1 MKQWRYGLKTKFIYL
16 PSFSAGEMGSNF
28 VKDHR
33 FRNGMTIRFYS
44 DEFPKEYQHKSLL
57 ITAGAH
63 MSVQDYRNKMG
74 LTDDNFVMGD
84 SGGYQFASGALKWDL
99 KYRDK
104 IFNWLSENT
113 DVAMNL
119 DLPPRLTNQGKF
131 QECLDLSID
140 NFKYFANK
148 QDGST
153 KFMNVV
159 QGDDEHTY
167 MHWYDKVK
175 DFPFQGWG
183 IGGAGGSL
191 YRFMSGIVA
200 LLDGK
205 EHLNPANEYFHILG
219 TSKIR
224 DFLML
229 IQLQKSLEDIG
240 SNIIVTTDSS
250 SPDRAVVFGTYYTR
264 FSIKKNSFESLNF
277 PNEKHNPDIIDWF
290 RETKN
295 QCWPKMTEFDDVLK
309 DLVGWEDVAD
319 LNTQCTMA
327 MRLHNFY
334 VFKDAIRNVTDLVY
348 GHDYILEQAI
358 DKDVY
363 KVLKSIDEMVKS
375 NNPLL
380 VFEKYKGL
388 YTKLS
393 NTKKQQSYISFDNF
407 E

>member
-1 MKQWRYGLKTKFIYL
+1 MTNFIYF

-33 FRNGMTIRFYS
+33 FRNDMTIRFYS
-44 DEFPKEYQHKSLL
+44 EEFPKEFQHNQLL

-63 MSVQDYRNKMG
+63 MSVQDYKNKMG
-74 LTDDNFVMGD
+74 LTDRNLVMGD
-84 SGGYQFASGALKWDL
+84 SGGFQFASGALKWDI

-104 IFNWLSENT
+104 IFNWLSVNT

-119 DLPPRLTNQGKF
+119 DLPPRLKNEGKF
-131 QECLDLSID
+131 KECLDISLD
-140 NFKYFANK
+140 NFKYFQKK

-153 KFMNVV
+153 KFLNVV

-167 MHWYDKVK
+167 KHWYNQVK
-175 DFPFQGWG
+175 DFDFNGWA

-191 YRFMSGIVA
+191 YRFMSGVYS
-200 LLDGK
+200 LLHGK
-205 EHLNPANEYFHILG
+205 EHLNPRNEYFHILG

-240 SNIIVTTDSS
+240 SKIVVTTDSS

-264 FSIKKNSFESLNF
+264 FSIKKGTFESLNF

-290 RETKN
+290 RETPN
-295 QCWPKMTEFDDVLK
+295 QDWPRMTAFDDVLK
-309 DLVGWEDVAD
+309 GLVSWKDVAD
-319 LNTQCTMA
+319 WNTQCTMG

-334 VFKDAIRNVTDLVY
+334 VFKDAIRMVTELIY
-348 GHDYILEQAI
+348 GHDYILKQAV
-358 DKDVY
+358 DGEVY
-363 KVLKSIDEMVKS
+363 KVLRSIDEMVKGDDP
-375 NNPLL
+375 NK
-380 VFEKYKGL
+380 VFERYKQL
-388 YTKLS
+388 YMKMS
-393 NTKKQQSYISFDNF
+393 NTKKEPTLTTHNF
-407 E
+407 F